1 MSPLETVQS
10 DIYGRLLADPYFADV
25 SVFLFRP
32 RAAGGMVAVQSDV
45 DKALAGLVQRGGKT
59 GVAVIVQMPLA
70 TSQNPDVPGPRLT
83 YIFSVSVLERPM
95 INMDA
100 ATGTKK
106 SAEDIATEILR
117 LLHQWKPNQSQILTA
132 ASNAI
137 VPVEAAPGVVAY
149 DCRLDQ
155 MTGLVPL
162 AKAAA
167 PVIDA
172 TVPAAVVLTS
182 TTIGATFV
190 YSIDGSYPSLPY
202 AGPFNGA
209 GFFVRAVALGPGLA
223 ASNISEKQL

>member
-25 SVFLFRP
+25 SIFLFRP
-32 RAAGGMVAVQSDV
+32 RAAGGMVAVQSDI
-45 DKALAGLVQRGGKT
+45 DKTLAGLVKRGGKT
-59 GVAVIVQMPLA
+59 GAAVIVQMPLA

-83 YIFSVSVLERPM
+83 FNFSVSVLERPM
-95 INMDA
+95 INMDPA
-100 ATGTKK
+100 NGTLK
-106 SAEDIATEILR
+106 SAEDIATEVLR
-117 LLHQWKPNQSQILTA
+117 LLHQWKPNPSQILTA
-132 ASNAI
+132 SANAI

-162 AKAAA
+162 AKAAT

-172 TVPAAVVLTS
+172 TAPAAVVLTS
-182 TTIGATFV
+182 SSVGATFV

-202 AGPFNGA
+202 VGPFNGV
-209 GFFVRAVALGPGLA
+209 GSLVRAVAMAGGVS